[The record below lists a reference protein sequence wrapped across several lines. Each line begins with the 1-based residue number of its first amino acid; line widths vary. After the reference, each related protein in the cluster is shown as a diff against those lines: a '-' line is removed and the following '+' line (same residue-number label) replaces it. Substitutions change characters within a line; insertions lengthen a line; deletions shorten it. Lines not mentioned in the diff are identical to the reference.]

1 MGTMLDRLADGRW
14 FERNKGKLGGFVM
27 GSLGTIVL
35 ALFVVVAITGEP
47 YGRTFEPSPNVVY
60 PDW

>member
-1 MGTMLDRLADGRW
+1 MGSMLGRFGESGW
-14 FERNKGKLGGFVM
+14 FERNKAKLAGFLL

-35 ALFVVVAITGEP
+35 TLFLVVVITGEP
-47 YGRTFEPSPNVVY
+47 YGRTFEPSSAVVY

>member
-1 MGTMLDRLADGRW
+1 MGTMLGRLADGRW
-14 FERNKGKLGGFVM
+14 FDRNKAKLGGFLA

-35 ALFVVVAITGEP
+35 TLFVVVVITGEP
-47 YGRTFEPSPNVVY
+47 YGRTFVPSPNVVY

>member
-1 MGTMLDRLADGRW
+1 MGTMLGRLADARW
-14 FERNKGKLGGFVM
+14 YERNKAKLGGFLV

-35 ALFVVVAITGEP
+35 TLFLVVVITGEP
-47 YGRTFEPSPNVVY
+47 YGRTFEPSSDVVY